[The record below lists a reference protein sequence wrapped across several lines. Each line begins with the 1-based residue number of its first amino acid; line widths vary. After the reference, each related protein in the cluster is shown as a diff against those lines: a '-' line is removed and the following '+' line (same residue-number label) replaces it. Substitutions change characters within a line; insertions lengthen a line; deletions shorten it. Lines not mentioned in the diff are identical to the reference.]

1 MGRCS
6 DRSRDRLRKPHCRP
20 DSFAHIARRCRSMKS
35 TLSRFFRVPKAW
47 CLYADGVGP
56 STLGDDKLE
65 TRCASHARLGVGP
78 GLGLELELDVTKT
91 CDVQKVK
98 KRW

>member
-1 MGRCS
+1 
-6 DRSRDRLRKPHCRP
+6 
-20 DSFAHIARRCRSMKS
+20 MKS
-35 TLSRFFRVPKAW
+35 TPSRFSRVPKAW

-65 TRCASHARLGVGP
+65 TRCASHARLGVG
-78 GLGLELELDVTKT
+78 LELDVTKT

-98 KRW
+98 KKMVVMINT

>member
-6 DRSRDRLRKPHCRP
+6 GRSQDRLRRPHWRP
-20 DSFAHIARRCRSMKS
+20 DNFAHIARRCRSMKS
-35 TLSRFFRVPKAW
+35 TPSRFSRVPKAW

-65 TRCASHARLGVGP
+65 TRCASHARLGVG
-78 GLGLELELDVTKT
+78 LELDVTKT

-98 KRW
+98 KKMVVMINT